1 MMKYVLIPDLGKLLL
16 RLSLGTI
23 LLAHSAYLKFFV
35 FTLAGTA
42 SYFSSL
48 GLPSVLAYIVF
59 TVEVVGGVAI
69 IMGIYSRY
77 FSLLIIPVLLGATWV
92 HWGNGWLFTNT
103 GGGWEYPLLLAVIAF
118 VQASIGDG
126 KHVVSSRFSLA
137 GQE

>member
-1 MMKYVLIPDLGKLLL
+1 MKYVLIPDMGKLLL
-16 RLSLGTI
+16 RLSLGMV

-48 GLPSVLAYIVF
+48 GLPNVLAYIVF

-103 GGGWEYPLLLAVIAF
+103 GGGWEYPLLLTVIAF

-126 KHVVSSRFSLA
+126 KYVVSSRFSLA
-137 GQE
+137 EQE

>member
-1 MMKYVLIPDLGKLLL
+1 MKYVLTPDVGKLFL
-16 RLSLGTI
+16 RLSLGMI

-48 GLPSVLAYIVF
+48 GLPGVLAYIVF
-59 TVEVVGGVAI
+59 TVEVVSGIAI

-77 FSLLIIPVLLGATWV
+77 FSLLTIPVLLGATWV

-103 GGGWEYPLLLAVIAF
+103 GGGWEYPLLLTVIAF

-126 KHVVSSRFSLA
+126 KHVTSSRFSSV
-137 GQE
+137 GQQ

>member
-1 MMKYVLIPDLGKLLL
+1 MKYVLIPDMGKLLL
-16 RLSLGTI
+16 RLSLGMI
-23 LLAHSAYLKFFV
+23 LLAHSTYLKFFV

-48 GLPSVLAYIVF
+48 GLPNVLAYIVF

-77 FSLLIIPVLLGATWV
+77 FSLLILPVLLGATWV

-103 GGGWEYPLLLAVIAF
+103 GGGWEYPLLLTVIAF

-126 KHVVSSRFSLA
+126 KYVVKTRFSLT
-137 GQE
+137 EPE